1 MRKNII
7 AGVLTVVF
15 MAALFGLA
23 LLVNRHPEEAIV
35 ILIMG
40 GMDFI
45 ISLRLSIERL
55 HLTKLLDVLLFP

>member
-35 ILIMG
+35 ILITMLVLAIVC
-40 GMDFI
+40 FI
-45 ISLRLSIERL
+45 FLIIKS
-55 HLTKLLDVLLFP
+55 HL